1 MGKLREV
8 VRFEIAT
15 ALRYV
20 VIFYLIQYSVVAVTL
35 FLTWLGR
42 GSLDHPYF
50 AALETCAMIFVFIFG
65 ALGFGEDFK
74 MLLQNGFTRRVHFV
88 AALVLFV
95 VAAMLLALVD
105 TLAARGIEAVAH
117 GYWSLFT
124 AIYGPNQA
132 LALQFLWR
140 FGVYLVLAC
149 AGYFCALVV
158 ARLGTKRTIFLG
170 IVLWCMG
177 VLALPT
183 LYVELLP
190 DAWRYSFGTQVN
202 TALLHCAGF
211 TAEGVQLSWPIV
223 SLTVLAAFGFAVC
236 FALVR
241 RAPLR

>member
-8 VRFEIAT
+8 MCFEIAT
-15 ALRYV
+15 SLRYP
-20 VIFYLIQYSVVAVTL
+20 VIFYTVQYSMVAVTL

-50 AALETCAMIFVFIFG
+50 AALESCAMIFIFAFG
-65 ALGFGEDFK
+65 ALGFSEDLK

-95 VAAMLLALVD
+95 VMAVLLALID

-140 FGVYLVLAC
+140 FGVYLVLVC
-149 AGYFCALVV
+149 AGYLCAVLTT
-158 ARLGTKRTIFLG
+158 RLGPKRTVFLG
-170 IVLWCMG
+170 IVVWCMG
-177 VLALPT
+177 VLVLPT
-183 LYVELLP
+183 LYVELVTEQ
-190 DAWRYSFGTQVN
+190 WRYSLGTRVEN
-202 TALLHCAGF
+202 ALLHCAGF
-211 TAEGVQLSWPIV
+211 TAEGVQLAWPIV
-223 SLTVLAAFGFAVC
+223 SLAMLAVIGFAAC

>member
-15 ALRYV
+15 SLRYP
-20 VIFYLIQYSVVAVTL
+20 VIFYTVQYSMVAVTL

-50 AALETCAMIFVFIFG
+50 AALESCAMIFIFVFG
-65 ALGFGEDFK
+65 ALGFSEDLK

-95 VAAMLLALVD
+95 VMAALLALID

-149 AGYFCALVV
+149 AGYFCAVLTT
-158 ARLGTKRTIFLG
+158 RLGPKRTVFLG
-170 IVLWCMG
+170 IVVWCMG
-177 VLALPT
+177 VLVLPT
-183 LYVELLP
+183 LYVELVT
-190 DAWRYSFGTQVN
+190 DEWRYSLGTRVEN
-202 TALLHCAGF
+202 ALLHCAGF
-211 TAEGVQLSWPIV
+211 TAEGVQLAWPIV
-223 SLTVLAAFGFAVC
+223 SLAVLAVIGFAASFV
-236 FALVR
+236 LVR

>member
-1 MGKLREV
+1 
-8 VRFEIAT
+8 
-15 ALRYV
+15 
-20 VIFYLIQYSVVAVTL
+20 
-35 FLTWLGR
+35 
-42 GSLDHPYF
+42 
-50 AALETCAMIFVFIFG
+50 MIFVFIFG
-65 ALGFGEDFK
+65 TLGFGEDFK

-95 VAAMLLALVD
+95 VTAMLLALVD

-183 LYVELLP
+183 LYMELLP

-211 TAEGVQLSWPIV
+211 TAEGVQLAWPIV
-223 SLTVLAAFGFAVC
+223 SLTVLAAFGFAAC

>member
-8 VRFEIAT
+8 VHFEIAT
-15 ALRYV
+15 SLRYL

-65 ALGFGEDFK
+65 ALGFCEDFK

-95 VAAMLLALVD
+95 VTAMLLALVD

-132 LALQFLWR
+132 LALQFLW
-140 FGVYLVLAC
+140 
-149 AGYFCALVV
+149 
-158 ARLGTKRTIFLG
+158 
-170 IVLWCMG
+170 
-177 VLALPT
+177 
-183 LYVELLP
+183 
-190 DAWRYSFGTQVN
+190 
-202 TALLHCAGF
+202 
-211 TAEGVQLSWPIV
+211 
-223 SLTVLAAFGFAVC
+223 
-236 FALVR
+236 
-241 RAPLR
+241 